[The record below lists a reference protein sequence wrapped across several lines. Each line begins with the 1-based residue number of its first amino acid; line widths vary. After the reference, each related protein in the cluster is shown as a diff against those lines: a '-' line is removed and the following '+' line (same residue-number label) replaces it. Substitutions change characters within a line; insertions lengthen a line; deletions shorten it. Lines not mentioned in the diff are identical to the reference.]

1 MLPGKKYQP
10 DEIGRIAWQK
20 RWLIVLP
27 VVIGLAG
34 GMLASSRVPP
44 KYRSETLILV
54 VPQRINDEYVKP
66 MNEGDVADR
75 LRTINDVIQSRSRLE
90 RIIQDLDLYSQRRA
104 QGAIMEDVV
113 QRMRADIKV
122 RVEGKES
129 FRVSYVSDSASTA
142 QKVTDRLASLYIE
155 ENLREQQDVA
165 QGTNQFLESQLADAE
180 RRLQEQEKK
189 LEEYKKLHSGQ
200 LPAQLQANLQAIQN
214 AQLQLQSVSE
224 STNRA
229 RERRILIE
237 RQLADT
243 QTLPAIPGPGVPVT
257 PATPADTPPQL
268 TTAQQLDAA
277 NSRLDVFK
285 MRYTADHPD
294 IRSLERTIADLQK
307 KLDEEARQPPKPVAK
322 TLTPAEVIRQGKMSE
337 LQAQL
342 EAIDHQIASNHA
354 EELRL
359 KSSIADYQGKVNAA
373 PAREAELVDLMR
385 NYTATSE
392 TYESLKK
399 KHEDSKLA
407 ENLVRQQIGEQFK
420 VIDPASLP
428 EKPYNIIQRLGLLL
442 AGPIVGLVLGLGF
455 VGFLEY
461 RDSTFKTDDDVSRL
475 LSLPV
480 LAMVPFLASDRDRQA
495 VRRRRIVLDFA
506 GTATVLLVVAALVFW
521 RLQS

>member
-1 MLPGKKYQP
+1 MLPGKKYQL
-10 DEIGRIAWQK
+10 DEILRIAWRS

-34 GMLASSRVPP
+34 GLLASSRMTP

-66 MNEGDVADR
+66 TNDGNVADR

-90 RIIQDLDLYSQRRA
+90 RIIQDLDLYGQQRA

-122 RVEGKES
+122 KVEGKES
-129 FRVSYVSDSASTA
+129 FRVSYVSNTANTA

-155 ENLREQQDVA
+155 ENLRDQQDVA

-189 LEEYKKLHSGQ
+189 LEEYKKLHAGQ
-200 LPAQLQANLQAIQN
+200 LPTQLQANLQAIQN
-214 AQLQLQSVSE
+214 AQLQLQTVGE

-237 RQLADT
+237 RQLADN
-243 QTLPAIPGPGVPVT
+243 QTLPAIPGPEVPAA
-257 PATPADTPPQL
+257 PPDTPPQL

-277 NSRLDVFK
+277 KARLDVFK
-285 MRYTADHPD
+285 MRFTPDHPD
-294 IRSLERTIADLQK
+294 IRSLERTIGDLQK
-307 KLDEEARQPPKPVAK
+307 KLDEEARQPSKPVAK
-322 TLTPAEVIRQGKMSE
+322 TLSPAEVIRQRKMSE

-342 EAIDHQIASNHA
+342 EAIDHQIASNQA

-359 KSSIADYQGKVNAA
+359 KSSIAGYQANVNAA

-385 NYTATSE
+385 NYNATSE
-392 TYESLKK
+392 TYASLKK

-420 VIDPASLP
+420 VIDAASLP
-428 EKPYNIIQRLGLLL
+428 EKPYNSMQRIGLLF
-442 AGPIVGLVLGLGF
+442 AGPLVGLVLGLGF

-461 RDSTFKTDDDVSRL
+461 RDSSFKTDEEVLRL
-475 LSLPV
+475 LSVPV
-480 LAMVPFLASDRDRQA
+480 LAMVPLLASDRDRQA